1 MRDVTFDTETTGLHP
16 YEGDWPF
23 LVQVANDANPDGV
36 FGVLG
41 EARNHPVAA
50 GGRPDAYVPSYLK
63 ALVNTGDRLVGHN
76 APFDHHHLTN
86 VGWKLK
92 LPIADTR
99 ELWQI
104 VAPERRFGPKSGTD
118 AFGNYVEDGLNGYHL
133 KDLAVTNFDPHA
145 KDGEAELERLAQEH
159 GFSLKARPDQK
170 GYMPS
175 AYYVLW
181 QLEPDAMEFYAREDV
196 RLTRG
201 ILKVGES
208 KLTDEHPDEFGR
220 MHPGGTRQA
229 WELEQKLL
237 PVIIDAEQ
245 HGIRVDGEKAVP
257 LRQQYSLAAEQAKD
271 QLDHELGDEWS
282 QNNDALAEALVKVGV
297 PLRETTD
304 NGQLAVNAKA
314 LGAFEDDYPIIKTLF
329 EYRQADKFVHTYL
342 DHLVGRE
349 VIHPTFSPMGA
360 WTSRMSGREPNMQNI
375 PVHAGTAV
383 RELFLP
389 RPGMAFVGIDFEQIE
404 LRLLGYYLHNEELTR
419 RIEDED
425 FFAWVASQ
433 TPRKPPYAE
442 WRGDP
447 SKFHK
452 GTDGAEWRQT
462 NKNATYAI
470 VYGVGGL
477 KLGKMLGW
485 PADAVYGPND
495 WVVRKGY
502 KKVGDPRNLEAEA
515 FIKQIKSILT
525 GYYHLTRDRIEPKVK
540 RYGAVDTIYGYH
552 QWVGYDGA
560 WKALSGL
567 IQGGAAGLFKAAVIA
582 AAAAIEPYGAYPV
595 LFIHDELV
603 METPIE
609 NAERVLEV
617 ASEAMTGIRP
627 GFRPRIAVEGHIAY
641 NNWGE
646 AK

>member
-50 GGRPDAYVPSYLK
+50 GGRPDARVTSYLK
-63 ALVNTGDRLVGHN
+63 ALVNKGDRLVGHN

-304 NGQLAVNAKA
+304 NGHLAVNAKA

-375 PVHAGTAV
+375 PVA
-383 RELFLP
+383 
-389 RPGMAFVGIDFEQIE
+389 
-404 LRLLGYYLHNEELTR
+404 R
-419 RIEDED
+419 R
-425 FFAWVASQ
+425 
-433 TPRKPPYAE
+433 
-442 WRGDP
+442 
-447 SKFHK
+447 H
-452 GTDGAEWRQT
+452 
-462 NKNATYAI
+462 
-470 VYGVGGL
+470 
-477 KLGKMLGW
+477 
-485 PADAVYGPND
+485 
-495 WVVRKGY
+495 
-502 KKVGDPRNLEAEA
+502 
-515 FIKQIKSILT
+515 
-525 GYYHLTRDRIEPKVK
+525 
-540 RYGAVDTIYGYH
+540 
-552 QWVGYDGA
+552 
-560 WKALSGL
+560 
-567 IQGGAAGLFKAAVIA
+567 GGA
-582 AAAAIEPYGAYPV
+582 
-595 LFIHDELV
+595 
-603 METPIE
+603 
-609 NAERVLEV
+609 
-617 ASEAMTGIRP
+617 
-627 GFRPRIAVEGHIAY
+627 
-641 NNWGE
+641 
-646 AK
+646 